1 MKVSGLYGEFGR
13 VLAEAG
19 VIADTPKMKEAVA
32 LLSRLYEVLEAMG
45 WADSLTRCG

>member
-19 VIADTPKMKEAVA
+19 AIADTPKMKEAVA
-32 LLSRLYEVLEAMG
+32 LYPACMRF
-45 WADSLTRCG
+45 WR